1 MASKKAAGA
10 AVFNRARPNVAPL
23 SRESREGS
31 RGLPMPVPAQPPPP
45 KRGVGA
51 VGAPNA
57 RAALRALVPS
67 SFNPEGEADPFI
79 RAYKTKWLSKLDFTS
94 DVNVQSLL
102 TLTFLVLAVGERDAE
117 AELIADQL
125 IKHVD
130 LRRMSNETRA
140 AVGAAMYLSAWLKS
154 KRHGNAAEAAKDERI
169 LSLLTRA
176 KLLTKF
182 GVEKNREWLSDEAAG
197 EIADAV
203 ARKRVD
209 HLVHPF
215 RGILR
220 WLNESGARSKA
231 EQLLG
236 QALDAT
242 RSLMRA

>member
-1 MASKKAAGA
+1 MATKKA
-10 AVFNRARPNVAPL
+10 AVFNRARPSTPP
-23 SRESREGS
+23 S
-31 RGLPMPVPAQPPPP
+31 RGLPMPVPAPPPPP
-45 KRGVGA
+45 KRTI
-51 VGAPNA
+51 GAPNA

-67 SFNPEGEADPFI
+67 SFNPEGEVDPFI
-79 RAYKTKWLSKLDFTS
+79 KAYKTKWLSKLDFAS

-102 TLTFLVLAVGERDAE
+102 TLCFLVLAVGERDSE

-125 IKHVD
+125 VKHVD

-154 KRHGNAAEAAKDERI
+154 KRTPATDERI
-169 LSLLTRA
+169 MSLLTRA
-176 KLLTKF
+176 KLLTKY

-197 EIADAV
+197 EIAQAV

-220 WLNESGARSKA
+220 WLNESGARNKA
-231 EQLLG
+231 EQLLA

-242 RSLMRA
+242 RVLMRG

>member
-1 MASKKAAGA
+1 MATKKA
-10 AVFNRARPNVAPL
+10 AVFNRARPSTPP
-23 SRESREGS
+23 S
-31 RGLPMPVPAQPPPP
+31 RGLPMPVPAAPPL
-45 KRGVGA
+45 KRA
-51 VGAPNA
+51 AGAPNA

-67 SFNPEGEADPFI
+67 SFNPEGEVDPFI
-79 RAYKTKWLSKLDFTS
+79 KAYKTKWLSRLDFTS

-102 TLTFLVLAVGERDAE
+102 TLCFLVLAVGERDSE

-125 IKHVD
+125 VKHVD

-154 KRHGNAAEAAKDERI
+154 KRAPAADERI
-169 LSLLTRA
+169 LSLLMRA
-176 KLLTKF
+176 KLLTKY
-182 GVEKNREWLSDEAAG
+182 GVEKNREWLSDEAAD
-197 EIADAV
+197 EIAQAV

-220 WLNESGARSKA
+220 WLNESGARNKA
-231 EQLLG
+231 EQLLA

-242 RSLMRA
+242 RTLMRD

>member
-10 AVFNRARPNVAPL
+10 AVFNRARPPA
-23 SRESREGS
+23 SS
-31 RGLPMPVPAQPPPP
+31 GLPMPVMAPPPAP
-45 KRGVGA
+45 KRA

-67 SFNPEGEADPFI
+67 SFNPEGEVDPYI

-102 TLTFLVLAVGERDAE
+102 TLSFIVLAVGERDAE
-117 AELIADQL
+117 AELIVDQL

-154 KRHGNAAEAAKDERI
+154 KRTPDALKDERI
-169 LSLLTRA
+169 ISLLTRA
-176 KLLTKF
+176 KLLTKY

-220 WLNESGARSKA
+220 WLNESGARNKA
-231 EQLLG
+231 EQLLA

-242 RSLMRA
+242 RALMRD